1 MLILVELALGTLPTE
16 ISFLCINKIKTS
28 AMSPYNYKDANKK
41 FIIKTI
47 IISVLCVHVC
57 VRSTFSV
64 RKVLH

>member
-16 ISFLCINKIKTS
+16 ISFLCINKIKTY

-41 FIIKTI
+41 FTIKTTI
-47 IISVLCVHVC
+47 FSILCVHVC
-57 VRSTFSV
+57 VCSTFPV